1 VKPMTKRTA
10 PKQSRCCSFACGIL
24 GIFLFTP
31 SPLQA
36 GAMTDQIRAAVEK
49 VVAIFQDPHLKPDA
63 RKNERQTK
71 LREAIEPNFD
81 FEEMAKRSLGSHWQS
96 RSPEE
101 QARFVT
107 LFTNLLEASYL
118 DKIESYVGEKF
129 LYLRETQEGGFS
141 EVATKIIDQGEEVAI
156 NYKLHSADGSWK
168 IYDVLIENISLVNNY
183 RSQLNRILATA
194 SFDELLQRLQEKRGK
209 EFGSERLRLNTIVS
223 YSIISA
229 AVAAR
234 SR

>member
-1 VKPMTKRTA
+1 
-10 PKQSRCCSFACGIL
+10 
-24 GIFLFTP
+24 
-31 SPLQA
+31 
-36 GAMTDQIRAAVEK
+36 MTDQIRAAVEK
-49 VVAIFQDPHLKPDA
+49 VVAILRDPYLKPDA

-71 LREAIEPNFD
+71 LRQAIEPNFD

-107 LFTNLLEASYL
+107 LFTHLLEASYL

-129 LYLRETQEGGFS
+129 LYLRETQEGGFV

-194 SFDELLQRLQEKRGK
+194 SFDELLTRLQEKRSK

>member
-1 VKPMTKRTA
+1 MTKRTA
-10 PKQSRCCSFACGIL
+10 PKQSRCCRFACGIL
-24 GIFLFTP
+24 AIFLLTP

-107 LFTNLLEASYL
+107 LFTHLLEASYL

-129 LYLRETQEGGFS
+129 LYLRETQEGGFV

-168 IYDVLIENISLVNNY
+168 IYDVL
-183 RSQLNRILATA
+183 
-194 SFDELLQRLQEKRGK
+194 D
-209 EFGSERLRLNTIVS
+209 
-223 YSIISA
+223 
-229 AVAAR
+229 
-234 SR
+234 